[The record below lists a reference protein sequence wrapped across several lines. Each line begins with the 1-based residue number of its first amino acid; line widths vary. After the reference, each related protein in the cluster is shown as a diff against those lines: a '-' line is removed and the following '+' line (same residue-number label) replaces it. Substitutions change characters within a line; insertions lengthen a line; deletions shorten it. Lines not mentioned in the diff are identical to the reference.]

1 MAGEQ
6 ESRLLVLG
14 LRSYIR
20 LSEKRLVGNIFSVK
34 DACTPLLVLR
44 FRSALLPFF
53 IPPRDSFIRVIR
65 PRYLLL
71 RKAKSQRFHFT
82 TINLSRKAGINI
94 DVVSCFHSYFPLSSI
109 DDAFTVVPL
118 QISSATLHRLLQSIS
133 NDPRKRERVV

>member
-34 DACTPLLVLR
+34 DACMPLLVLR
-44 FRSALLPFF
+44 FRSALLAFF
-53 IPPRDSFIRVIR
+53 IPPHDSFIRVIR

-71 RKAKSQRFHFT
+71 RKAKSTLPLHYDAIYREKLEL
-82 TINLSRKAGINI
+82 ISML
-94 DVVSCFHSYFPLSSI
+94 FPVFILI
-109 DDAFTVVPL
+109 FRVFDRRC
-118 QISSATLHRLLQSIS
+118 IHRRSVANFFCNVAPIVAEYL
-133 NDPRKRERVV
+133 E